1 MPKLVGDQDMS
12 LPVFTRP
19 RQKPYGQL
27 HDHHPDH
34 SFRGVLGLWEKFK
47 MAEVQESDSPF
58 CWLGDPGGILLYD
71 RDTLEWLSDQQRYR
85 VGLFANPEPPINGR
99 INLPWTY
106 WPRQTALTQLYH
118 TRKPFTYGQRP
129 HGVAFVGGTG
139 NRSQGSHRRMSYWS
153 HACDLFRFG
162 INRDPYTPEE
172 YIRTLRLSR
181 YGLCLRGYGT
191 KCHREIECLAMG
203 VVPILTPGVGL
214 SYHNPLQLGVHYLL
228 ARSVEE
234 VRELARSVSM
244 EQWGRMSEA
253 GRRWYAENASPAGI
267 LKVTLEIGDGVKE
280 KGCNATQ
287 VTLQP

>member
-1 MPKLVGDQDMS
+1 MPKLVGGKNMS

-19 RQKPYGQL
+19 RQKPYGRF

-71 RDTLEWLSDQQRYR
+71 RDNLEWLSENQKYQ
-85 VGLFANPEPPINGR
+85 VGLFANPEPPVNGR

-106 WPRQTALTQLYH
+106 WPRYPGLTEVWH
-118 TRKPFTYGQRP
+118 RVKPLSYDRRAHGVVFMGGYSTIYQRP
-129 HGVAFVGGTG
+129 W
-139 NRSQGSHRRMSYWS
+139 RRWTYWRQC
-153 HACDLFRFG
+153 CDLMRFG
-162 INRDPYTPEE
+162 IRGDANTPEE

-234 VRELARSVSM
+234 VRELARSVSK
-244 EQWGRMSEA
+244 EHWGRMSEA
-253 GRRWYAENASPAGI
+253 GRQWYADNASPRGI
-267 LKVTLEIGDGVKE
+267 LETTLSITAPYRD
-280 KGCNATQ
+280 
-287 VTLQP
+287 